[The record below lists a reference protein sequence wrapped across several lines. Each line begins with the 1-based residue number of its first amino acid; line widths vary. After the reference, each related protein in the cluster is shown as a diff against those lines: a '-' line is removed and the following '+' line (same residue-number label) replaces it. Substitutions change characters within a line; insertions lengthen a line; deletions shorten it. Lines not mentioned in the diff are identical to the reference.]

1 MTKKNK
7 TNSIISHLRAVKRK
21 KEDDS
26 VSINAAKEEKPS
38 KIVKKKFRWPL
49 SPKVTG
55 ILLVVVLL
63 PVVLLSIL
71 GIYTYTKVKT
81 IQAQVASTELLA
93 RETYNALK
101 AQDLILANQ
110 KLGET
115 KENID
120 KISAVYSQL
129 KIYSYSPFRAY
140 YLDGEHALGAAYAG
154 IAAGRLMLDTIEPY
168 ADVLGFAG
176 EGSFTEGTAEDR
188 IVKIIETMDKV
199 TPALDEV
206 ASHLTLVKQNLAEIN
221 GERYPFTIRGQ
232 NVAELIAQAQMWS
245 DTAVVAVSDVKPLL
259 EVLPSVAGLDEE
271 KKYLVIFQNDA
282 EIRPTGGF
290 ITAYGI
296 LRVDKGKVSQEKS
309 EDIYALDEKFNSR
322 IPAPAPILTY
332 LDNINYWHL
341 RDMNLSPDFK
351 VSMDTFMEYYKTIP
365 GEPAG
370 EIDGIFAV
378 DTQVLA
384 ALIEVLGPT
393 EVPGFGTYTA
403 DIDPR
408 CDCPQVIYEL
418 EDFATRPR
426 AYLRDDRKSF
436 LGPMLQTLLQK
447 AYSSPNA
454 LWPRLFEVAVTKVL
468 EKHVVFYMFDPAAQA
483 AAEQVGVAGR
493 IKDFSG
499 DYLHISDT
507 NLGGAKS
514 NLFIT
519 EQVDLNVT
527 SSDQGTENSLEVTYR
542 NPAKASNC
550 NLEAGQ
556 LCLNGI
562 YRNWVRFYLPLG
574 AELVESQGLEDGS
587 VKVSEDLGKTVVEG
601 FFKFAPLSQAK
612 VRLVYKHDY
621 APTDEYQLLI
631 QKQPGKKNTEYTVT
645 FNQVDQ
651 EVFELKM
658 DRELAF
664 EI

>member
-7 TNSIISHLRAVKRK
+7 TTSIIAHLRSVKTK
-21 KEDDS
+21 KVVADQTKAKLEVDS
-26 VSINAAKEEKPS
+26 DKKTPKP
-38 KIVKKKFRWPL
+38 KWRWPL
-49 SPKVTG
+49 SKRITVG
-55 ILLVVVLL
+55 LAVVVVIPL
-63 PVVLLSIL
+63 VLLTTL
-71 GIYTYTKVKT
+71 GLYTYTKVKS
-81 IQAQVASTELLA
+81 IQAQVATTEVLA

-115 KENID
+115 KENLD
-120 KISAVYSQL
+120 EISQIYGQL
-129 KIYSYSPFRAY
+129 KIYAYSPFRAY
-140 YLDGEHALGAAYAG
+140 YLDGEHALGAAYSG

-206 ASHLTLVKQNLAEIN
+206 AGHLRLVNQNLAAIN

-232 NVAELIAQAQMWS
+232 NVAELIAQAQVWS
-245 DTAVVAVSDVKPLL
+245 DTAVVAVEDVKPLL

-351 VSMDTFMEYYKTIP
+351 VSMDKFMEHYKTIP
-365 GEPAG
+365 GEPAN

-519 EQVDLNVT
+519 EEVKLDVT
-527 SSDQGTENSLEVTYR
+527 STSAGTENSLEVTYR

-574 AELVESQGLEDGS
+574 TELVETQGLEEGS

-601 FFKFAPLSQAK
+601 FFRFAPLSQAK
-612 VRLVYKHDY
+612 VRVVYKHNY
-621 APTDEYQLLI
+621 IPSDEYRLLI
-631 QKQPGKKNTEYTVT
+631 QKQPGKKNSEYTVT
-645 FNQVDQ
+645 FNQVEQ
-651 EVFELKM
+651 EVFELMM

-664 EI
+664 EL